1 MGGYYSGFSLPLY
14 IYIIYII
21 IEKGKKNFIDD
32 VFLYVGKHRRS
43 RPPSDIRGGH
53 FYYRDFVTVY
63 NFL

>member
-43 RPPSDIRGGH
+43 REKIPDGPI
-53 FYYRDFVTVY
+53 
-63 NFL
+63 